1 MKFIIKICIFLMIFS
16 IYIPCY
22 AEEVIPGAVSG
33 ILIDADSGKII
44 YEKNKNKK
52 VAMLGA
58 SAAYILCGLFYVYTM
73 IGTEYVPYI
82 SIFG

>member
-44 YEKNKNKK
+44 
-52 VAMLGA
+52 
-58 SAAYILCGLFYVYTM
+58 LCVRPV
-73 IGTEYVPYI
+73 IKI
-82 SIFG
+82 Q